1 MEAAQLDVVATDDA
15 FPDVLGKV
23 YARIVSTPS
32 ASLNGLGDVEVLAE
46 NVELLLGQS
55 ALATV
60 TVLVDHGIN
69 DFLGKGLHGFSS
81 SRNGR

>member
-23 YARIVSTPS
+23 YARIVSTSS
-32 ASLNGLGDVEVLAE
+32 ASLNGLGDVEVLVE

-69 DFLGKGLHGFSS
+69 DFLGKGLHRRHLSVVVP
-81 SRNGR
+81 